1 MNLALGGRFR
11 NPAHASL
18 KRGQKMGPTVV
29 VIAMGEMGSGIARRL
44 RERGA
49 RIRTSLTGRS
59 SASAARAQAAGA
71 EPFDDDRA
79 LLDGADFML
88 SVVPPGTAREL
99 ARRLAPALQA
109 VARKPVYVDCNA
121 IAPQTA
127 REVAAIL
134 APTGCPFADGG
145 IIGGPPKGEEAGPR
159 IYISGPA
166 APQAAELAR
175 YGLDMRALPGDVG
188 VASALK
194 LSYAGFTKGVVA
206 LASEMILGATEA
218 GIQAALKREITS
230 SQPQLLAWIQKR
242 VPEMYPKSYRWIA
255 EMEEISAYL
264 GELPGGGEIYAGMAR
279 LYADLAE
286 SAKARGGKD
295 NAIDAL
301 QAFLGPGK
309 PV

>member
-1 MNLALGGRFR
+1 
-11 NPAHASL
+11 
-18 KRGQKMGPTVV
+18 MGPTVV

-44 RERGA
+44 KERGA
-49 RIRTSLTGRS
+49 RVRTSLKGRS
-59 SASAARAQAAGA
+59 SASAARASSAGA
-71 EPFDDDRA
+71 ESFDDDRA
-79 LLDGADFML
+79 LLEGSDFML
-88 SVVPPGTAREL
+88 SVVPPGTARDL

-159 IYISGPA
+159 IYLSGPA
-166 APQAAELAR
+166 APAAAALAR
-175 YGLDMRALPGDVG
+175 CGLDMRVLPGDVG
-188 VASALK
+188 VASAFK

-206 LASEMILGATEA
+206 LASEMILGATQA
-218 GIQAALKREITS
+218 GIETELKHEIAS

-242 VPEMYPKSYRWIA
+242 VPEMYRKSYRWVA

-264 GELPGGGEIYAGMAR
+264 EDVPGGGEIYAGMAR
-279 LYADLAE
+279 LYADLAQ
-286 SAKARGGKD
+286 SAKQRGGKG

-301 QAFLGPGK
+301 EAFLGPGK
-309 PV
+309 PG

>member
-1 MNLALGGRFR
+1 MAGLD
-11 NPAHASL
+11 
-18 KRGQKMGPTVV
+18 VV

-49 RIRTSLTGRS
+49 RIRTSLKGRS
-59 SASAARAQAAGA
+59 AASVARAQLAGA
-71 EPFDDDRA
+71 ESFDDDRA

-88 SVVPPGTAREL
+88 SVVPPGEARAL

-121 IAPQTA
+121 VAPQTA
-127 REVAAIL
+127 QDVASII

-145 IIGGPPKGEEAGPR
+145 IIGGPPKGEESGPR
-159 IYISGPA
+159 FYVSGDA
-166 APQAAELAR
+166 AQAALLLAR
-175 YGLDMRALPGDVG
+175 YGLDIRPLPGDAG
-188 VASALK
+188 VASAFK

-206 LASEMILGATEA
+206 LASEMILGATQA
-218 GIQAALKREITS
+218 GIEAELKREIAS

-242 VPEMYPKSYRWIA
+242 VPEMYPKAYRWIA

-264 GELPGGGEIYAGMAR
+264 DGVPGGGEIYEGMAR
-279 LYADLAE
+279 LYEDLAE
-286 SAKARGGKD
+286 AAKQRGGQG
-295 NAIDAL
+295 NPIDAL

-309 PV
+309 SG

>member
-1 MNLALGGRFR
+1 
-11 NPAHASL
+11 
-18 KRGQKMGPTVV
+18 MGPTVV

-44 RERGA
+44 KERGA
-49 RIRTSLTGRS
+49 RVRTSLTGRS
-59 SASAARAQAAGA
+59 SASAARASSAGA

-79 LLDGADFML
+79 LLEGSDFML
-88 SVVPPGTAREL
+88 SVVPPGTARDL

-121 IAPQTA
+121 IAPQSA

-166 APQAAELAR
+166 AQGAAALAR
-175 YGLDMRALPGDVG
+175 CGLDMRVLPGDVG
-188 VASALK
+188 IASAFK

-206 LASEMILGATEA
+206 LASEMILGATQA
-218 GIQAALKREITS
+218 GIETELKREIAS
-230 SQPQLLAWIQKR
+230 SQPQLLTWIQKR
-242 VPEMYPKSYRWIA
+242 VPEMYHKSYRWVA

-264 GELPGGGEIYAGMAR
+264 EDVPGGGEIYAGMAR
-279 LYADLAE
+279 LYRELADA
-286 SAKARGGKD
+286 AKTRGGKD
-295 NAIDAL
+295 NPVDAL

-309 PV
+309 TG